1 MLVVN
6 NVQAVLL
13 SFLAPSNSVVYFRV
27 AMRIRWVSLFS
38 EALSLVSEDVGG
50 DLTNF
55 L

>member
-13 SFLAPSNSVVYFRV
+13 SFLAPSNLVYFRV

>member
-1 MLVVN
+1 MSKLCFFFYGT
-6 NVQAVLL
+6 LK
-13 SFLAPSNSVVYFRV
+13 FSVVYFRV

-50 DLTNF
+50 DLTYF